1 MNKKTVYLG
10 TSAWMFDDWKGA
22 FYPHSPIDELAFYSK
37 RFNSVEI
44 DSTFYRTPSARAVES
59 WRRRVPDGFRF
70 AAKVPREITHDSG
83 LVHADAAFFNFLRA
97 MEILE
102 EKLGPILF
110 QFPPSWTP
118 QTGAHALRSF
128 LKILP
133 DNFRFAIE
141 FRNLGWFQDEYSLW
155 LEDAGVAWALTDPD
169 RFPLKIYTTAPFT
182 YVRWLGNRYDETLE
196 PFNSIKKDRSADEER
211 WVKTLDDMNATEV
224 WGYFNNH
231 WAGFS
236 PESARL
242 FRERLGIAAPEIIE
256 APPQQGTLF

>member
-1 MNKKTVYLG
+1 MDKTVYLG

-22 FYPHSPIDELAFYSK
+22 FYPSTPTDELAFYAR

-44 DSTFYRTPSARAVES
+44 DSTFYRIPAVRAVES

-70 AAKVPREITHDSG
+70 AAKVPREITHDGG
-83 LVHADAAFFNFLRA
+83 LVGVDETLFGFLRA
-97 MEILE
+97 MELLD

-118 QTGAHALRSF
+118 QSGANALRSF

-133 DNFRFAIE
+133 RDFQFAME
-141 FRNLGWFQDEYSLW
+141 FRNLGWFRDEYSHW

-169 RFPLKIYTTAPFT
+169 RFPLKIYSTAPFC
-182 YVRWLGNRYDETLE
+182 YVRWLGNRYDQTLE
-196 PFNSIKKDRSADEER
+196 PFNSIKKNRDADEAR
-211 WVKTLDDMNATEV
+211 WAEVLGEMNVREI

-256 APPQQGTLF
+256 APPQQGSLF